1 MKTIKLIALVLLSAC
16 TSEMKIHYG
25 EDVCHYCKM
34 TIVDKRFACVVEST
48 TGKHYKYDDL
58 FCLRKEN
65 VKGEQYVALFAAPH
79 TLTPII
85 KTELYHDHALQSPM
99 GGNTAAKRR

>member
-1 MKTIKLIALVLLSAC
+1 MRKLVLLLLFSAC
-16 TSEMKIHYG
+16 SSEVKIHYG

-48 TGKHYKYDDL
+48 TGKLYKYDDL
-58 FCLRKEN
+58 SCLRKDE
-65 VKGEQYVALFAAPH
+65 VKGEQYVALFTPPH
-79 TLTPII
+79 TLLPIVE
-85 KTELYHDHALQSPM
+85 TELYHDHALQSPM